1 MEPGPCLTTSLP
13 VTPARTTLAEAHHP
27 GDLTGVGTV
36 VVRVAARNDAP
47 VQVGAR
53 ARAQTGALAGVGRA
67 VMTGDLPARVRAAV
81 TEAASESQTLAR
93 TVGQIVD
100 REAGQIGRASGVA
113 RC

>member
-13 VTPARTTLAEAHHP
+13 VAPARTTLAEAHHP

-47 VQVGAR
+47 VQV
-53 ARAQTGALAGVGRA
+53 GVGRA